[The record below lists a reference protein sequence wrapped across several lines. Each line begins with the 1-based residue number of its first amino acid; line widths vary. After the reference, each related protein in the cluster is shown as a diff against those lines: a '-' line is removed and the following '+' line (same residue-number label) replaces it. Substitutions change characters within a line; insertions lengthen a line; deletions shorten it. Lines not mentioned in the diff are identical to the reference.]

1 MIGII
6 LIAHARIASEMLVAA
21 EHVLGKQSLIMSL
34 NVEDSDRPDQ
44 LHDQLQKMLQQT
56 NTGDGVLIFTDM
68 FGGTPCN
75 VALSL
80 ISEGN
85 VEMISGFNLPSLIKA
100 ISLRR
105 QPGSLHELAREVV
118 SSGQQY
124 ICLASDY
131 MLKHHD
137 RECRPTEDDQPD
149 A

>member
-1 MIGII
+1 MIGIV
-6 LIAHARIASEMLVAA
+6 LIAHARIASEMLAAA

-44 LHDQLQKMLQQT
+44 LHEQLQQMLQQT
-56 NTGDGVLIFTDM
+56 NTGDGVLIFADM

-80 ISEGN
+80 VSEGN

-105 QPGSLHELAREVV
+105 QPVSLHELAREVA

-131 MLKHHD
+131 MVEHYD
-137 RECRPTEDDQPD
+137 RGCRPTEDDQPD

>member
-1 MIGII
+1 MIGIV
-6 LIAHARIASEMLVAA
+6 LIAHARIASEMLAAA

-44 LHDQLQKMLQQT
+44 LHEQLQQMVQQT
-56 NTGDGVLIFTDM
+56 NTGDGVLIFADM

-75 VALSL
+75 VALGV
-80 ISEGN
+80 ISEGS

-100 ISLRR
+100 ISLRQ
-105 QPGSLHELAREVV
+105 QPGSLHELAHEVV

-131 MLKHHD
+131 MIKH
-137 RECRPTEDDQPD
+137 DDQKCKPATGD
-149 A
+149 LPHG